1 MRENLMVDW
10 KSPAARAEWVY
21 GQPMAPCPACGSY
34 NMKPQMPVKIGLAGE
49 DTAMQALGKLA
60 RAMKSGP
67 VALEGPCYYACWDCG
82 HNGPAVDCSGRTSED
97 CRGDRSLNDE
107 MKRLWN
113 TQQLPGTQTK

>member
-1 MRENLMVDW
+1 MLDLKN
-10 KSPAARAEWVY
+10 PAARAEWIY

-34 NMKPQMPVKIGLAGE
+34 NMKPQMPVEIGLAGD

-67 VALEGPCYYACWDCG
+67 VVLEGPCYYACGDCG
-82 HNGPAVDCSGRTSED
+82 HKGPSVDCAGRASEE
-97 CRGDRSLNDE
+97 CRGDRFLNDE

-113 TQQLPGTQTK
+113 TQPPRADC